1 MNIDG
6 RICAEGLLVFGLGGL
21 AIVYLIAP
29 LLDNLLKKVNRKALL
44 LAAIMLISLFSFDQ
58 IYSVKHPNTGAGISS
73 GKTKQMAMRIVES
86 KAVRIGG
93 RVNGTA
99 DGTYKKSGDSYTAQ
113 IPFDEEGNT
122 LTLNCYFKDE
132 NLIVEQVLP
141 DEYKDYDVGDPTV
154 YKK

>member
-1 MNIDG
+1 M
-6 RICAEGLLVFGLGGL
+6 
-21 AIVYLIAP
+21 
-29 LLDNLLKKVNRKALL
+29 KKP
-44 LAAIMLISLFSFDQ
+44 ISIIFSMMIIILFSSCTKSGDSTGIEGKWQAYGTLVDNEIHSFDDSFDKDVAEQ
-58 IYSVKHPNTGAGISS
+58 LKSQNIEF
-73 GKTKQMAMRIVES
+73 KQKGVATINSALV
-86 KAVRIGG
+86 
-93 RVNGTA
+93 TA
-99 DGTYKKSGDSYTAQ
+99 DGTYKKSGDSYTVQ